1 MLANREPNLSLAL
14 ATASAAFAQAWPSKP
29 IRWIVPFPPGAYAD
43 LPTMAETFPGFEVL
57 AWQGVMAPAG
67 TPRDVIGRLN
77 LEIRAALE
85 DAEVRQKLVN
95 AGLEL
100 AHGSPEDFAA
110 LIQKD
115 YAKYSRII
123 REAGLKAQ

>member
-1 MLANREPNLSLAL
+1 
-14 ATASAAFAQAWPSKP
+14 
-29 IRWIVPFPPGAYAD
+29 
-43 LPTMAETFPGFEVL
+43 MAETFPGFEVL

-77 LEIRAALE
+77 LEIRAVLE

-95 AGLEL
+95 AGLEV
-100 AHGSPEDFAA
+100 AHGSPEDFAE

-115 YAKYSRII
+115 YVKYSRII